1 MINVKDYRIEISRIS
16 EEDGGGYI
24 AYIPELNCIGDGST
38 VEEAIKDVYEV
49 AEDIIAIAKE
59 DGNAIPEPQLY
70 KDLGD
75 YSGKLSLRLPKT
87 LHRLLAQ
94 RAKDEECSINQLIL
108 SYVSMGVGDAF
119 GRDYSQ
125 WLRMQEADAEQIR
138 SAYYFA
144 KKTWSQEESQVGS
157 HRSYPFTTI
166 RGVSGYGKQI

>member
-1 MINVKDYRIEISRIS
+1 MINVKDYSIEISRIS

-24 AYIPELNCIGDGST
+24 ACIPELNCIGDGST
-38 VEEAIKDVYEV
+38 AEEAIKDVYEV

-94 RAKDEECSINQLIL
+94 RAKDEDCSINQLIL
-108 SYVSMGVGDAF
+108 SYVSMGVGDTF
-119 GRDYSQ
+119 GRDYKR
-125 WLRMQEADAEQIR
+125 LRMMENASAMQIISEYYVSKATWPQKNLEAGIQL
-138 SAYYFA
+138 
-144 KKTWSQEESQVGS
+144 
-157 HRSYPFTTI
+157 FTPTK
-166 RGVSGYGKQI
+166 GVSVYGKQI